1 MRASLAMAMF
11 GLMWL
16 PTLVRAELTL
26 PAVFSDHMVLQRD
39 KPVKIWG
46 WATAGK
52 EVTGRFASQQFATE
66 ADAEGR
72 WTAILEP
79 MKAGGPFSLTVAGDG
94 STAKVEDVYV
104 GEVWLCSGQSNMAMT
119 VNRAAN
125 FEQEAA
131 AAKFPQIRMFK
142 ESSAHATEPQE
153 KPAGSWTVCSPETV
167 AGFSAT
173 AYFFG
178 RELHQELGVPVG
190 LVNSSVGGTSIES
203 WTSMPAQVNAPG
215 VQPRLQAWRSDDE
228 AFDADA
234 AQARYEQ
241 ALKAW
246 EKRRDAAKA
255 AGTPIP
261 RRPAQPT
268 QPRQDR
274 NYPSNLFNGKI
285 NPLVGYTIR
294 GAIWYQGENNA
305 GRGYAHVYE
314 AQLRTLIGDWRT
326 RWGQGDFPFAWVQL
340 PNFRAEQR
348 EPSETSGWV
357 LVQEAMLKTL
367 AVPHTGMAITI
378 DIGEANDIHP
388 RNKQDVGKRLA
399 LWALHDVYEKDVVA
413 SGPVFKSARRDG
425 NQMVIEFDHVGEGL
439 KSRESELTGFAIAGK
454 DREFHWAEAKID
466 GPNRVIVSSPSV
478 PEPAAVR
485 YAWAANP
492 R

>member
-294 GAIWYQGENNA
+294 ARFGIKARTTRDAATLMFTSAASHADRRLANALGTRRFSVRLGSVAEFPSRAARAERDERLGVGAGSDAEDVGCATHGNGDHDRHRRSERYPSAQQA
-305 GRGYAHVYE
+305 GRR
-314 AQLRTLIGDWRT
+314 QT
-326 RWGQGDFPFAWVQL
+326 
-340 PNFRAEQR
+340 
-348 EPSETSGWV
+348 
-357 LVQEAMLKTL
+357 
-367 AVPHTGMAITI
+367 
-378 DIGEANDIHP
+378 
-388 RNKQDVGKRLA
+388 VG
-399 LWALHDVYEKDVVA
+399 VV
-413 SGPVFKSARRDG
+413 GVARC
-425 NQMVIEFDHVGEGL
+425 V
-439 KSRESELTGFAIAGK
+439 
-454 DREFHWAEAKID
+454 
-466 GPNRVIVSSPSV
+466 
-478 PEPAAVR
+478 
-485 YAWAANP
+485 
-492 R
+492 